1 MTYLKVHDSFLRNKN
16 ALSKTIPPHCML
28 VLLQI
33 TYYVLR
39 RDRPEEWKCQPYH
52 WLPKDLEIHEM
63 SVGAFSLAIGSF
75 ISSTMACWIMN
86 GGWTSIYF
94 DHTEHGYL
102 WLLIQTPL
110 VFIWQVKLNFSWKVT
125 LPDVIFVKKCQC
137 LSFRVSFLCQRSS
150 ESYSFFFWKIPI

>member
-1 MTYLKVHDSFLRNKN
+1 MRDLTRPEPISSSINDLPLKYIIVFLRNKTT
-16 ALSKTIPPHCML
+16 LSKTISPHCML

-63 SVGAFSLAIGSF
+63 CVGAFSLAIGSF

-94 DHTEHGYL
+94 DHKEHGYL
-102 WLLIQTPL
+102 WLLLQTPL
-110 VFIWQVKLNFSWKVT
+110 VFIWQVKPNFSLESNFIWRYLRQKV
-125 LPDVIFVKKCQC
+125 PKF
-137 LSFRVSFLCQRSS
+137 
-150 ESYSFFFWKIPI
+150 YH